1 MSASVGE
8 SDTDAAES
16 DSVAVVG
23 SGRGELVREFA
34 EFDDVMAGEREPVA
48 CRRKSLRRCYAALM
62 RSEGSLGPD
71 DLLPLYEPAG
81 QALPGRGWYGRQQE
95 RRWWEDV
102 GRSNLLRLP
111 GVRDV
116 DGERLRFVG
125 IGPDEVDVDEEHV
138 RPLEA
143 FRSDPRVEAIDFLV
157 NAHGPDTDA
166 YEQVLRLWDSVA
178 RASETTTEELARDYR
193 LSPEEYGEELAR
205 CPHIERVEETFDP
218 GEVALDDVE
227 TLAELYEFEQAK
239 VAETTVRWEFTGAGS
254 GESHD

>member
-1 MSASVGE
+1 MAASLEE
-8 SDTDAAES
+8 SDSDAAES

-23 SGRGELVREFA
+23 PGRGELVREFA
-34 EFDDVMAGEREPVA
+34 EFDDTLPGEREPVVA
-48 CRRKSLRRCYAALM
+48 RRKSLRRCYAALM
-62 RSEGSLGPD
+62 RSEGSLGSD

-95 RRWWEDV
+95 RRWWDDV
-102 GRSNLLRLP
+102 GRENLLRLP

-143 FRSDPRVEAIDFLV
+143 FRSDPRVEAIDFLTTT
-157 NAHGPDTDA
+157 HGPDTDA
-166 YEQVLRLWDSVA
+166 YEGVLRLWDAVA

-193 LSPEEYGEELAR
+193 LSPEQYGDELAR
-205 CPHIERVEETFDP
+205 CPHINRVEETFDP
-218 GEVALDDVE
+218 GEVALEDVE
-227 TLAELYEFEQAK
+227 TLEELYALEQSK
-239 VAETTVRWEFTGAGS
+239 TEETVRWEFTGTGS